1 MKIAQILPTETITVD
16 PNNLK
21 NDTIYQMLGRI
32 IDLALLLAGGIAVIY
47 LIIGAYGYFTAFGN
61 EEKANKA
68 KTTITWAI
76 IGVVVI
82 VLAKVIIT
90 EVWNLVTGTEL
101 KFPS

>member
-1 MKIAQILPTETITVD
+1 MGILPNTSPETWKLDAI
-16 PNNLK
+16 NALLK
-21 NDTIYQMLGRI
+21 NI

-61 EEKANKA
+61 EERANKA

-82 VLAKVIIT
+82 ILSMVIIN
-90 EVWNLVTGTEL
+90 EVWNLVATTPAT
-101 KFPS
+101 FPT